1 MRDGGADSLPQGL
14 LRPQPPCNVRKYRA
28 WDRSLAVR
36 WEAPQW
42 PTSLRSA
49 GDEPT
54 ATYEMQFKEQGAD
67 AWLNTASVLR
77 STNCKKNNL
86 RPSTAYLFRV
96 RLRLPGSEWS
106 EWSAPSDAIS
116 TLDASPQRPFQ

>member
-1 MRDGGADSLPQGL
+1 MNIIHQYNQVFVFEDTKDT
-14 LRPQPPCNVRKYRA
+14 
-28 WDRSLAVR
+28 LA
-36 WEAPQW
+36 EKNG
-42 PTSLRSA
+42 TLKLIL
-49 GDEPT
+49 
-54 ATYEMQFKEQGAD
+54 QFKEQGAD

-116 TLDASPQRPFQ
+116 TLDASPQRTGRIVHIATPCGTALLLVIRRICALPS